1 MRYETLRGVG
11 LWSFELAGA
20 RSGKL
25 VVVYRRWSHAGA
37 GVGASSSLIEAGGG
51 GTTSSGFSGGCVLVI
66 SGEVLV
72 VSRRFTGDGAV
83 GFWLDEEDG
92 MKAAGSFRWLWS
104 SPEKELEN
112 WVHWLWKLTALALCS
127 SEKGWGFYVGF
138 SGGTE
143 AEKRKKEKM
152 GSLGGRLCHRKRK
165 IKMGLGLPELGRNPG

>member
-1 MRYETLRGVG
+1 METNSEVSTV
-11 LWSFELAGA
+11 WSWPEMTEPLSFAELD
-20 RSGKL
+20 
-25 VVVYRRWSHAGA
+25 Y
-37 GVGASSSLIEAGGG
+37 GASSSL
-51 GTTSSGFSGGCVLVI
+51 VQDLVNWLWFTGDGATPELE
-66 SGEVLV
+66 SEL
-72 VSRRFTGDGAV
+72 RARWFTGDGAV